1 MADEVVDESSWAQ
14 EGDEYQVDGDNGV
27 IQNSD
32 NAQQDINN
40 LSSSVALRTSG
51 DSASPAVGA
60 LEDVGDYDPE
70 SVDVTPM
77 AQQGQDQS
85 RQGSLQPSPYPTTA
99 QPQAAPVPKKRK
111 TAGGFL
117 VGDSDSE
124 DDAPTP
130 ASNGLPTQPAQAP
143 QTVPRSPSQSS
154 AHVPQ
159 AQEAVSNVPSTS
171 QASDAPAASAGAPAG
186 LGQAAVP
193 QPIDAVRLPQDVVI
207 TLEERIKQ
215 DPRAALDTWLDLIAE
230 LRRRNDIE
238 TLRGV
243 YDRFL
248 AVFPQSVSLTV
259 SPPRNSIADHSQA
272 DVWTAYLELELDM
285 DNFTKAEDLFKKT
298 LTTVQNVKLLT
309 VYLDYIRRRNDLSDP
324 TGRARDIV
332 AQSFEFVLS
341 NDVVGVD
348 TESGP
353 VWSEYIQFLKSAPG
367 AVGEQDWESKKKMDS
382 LRRVYQRAIAI
393 PTRNL
398 NMLWREYEQFE
409 NSIDK
414 KLGRALVSQ
423 HSPSYMSAK
432 SANMAL
438 DNMTRRLQ
446 RNNLPR
452 LPPAPGFDGDEEY
465 MEQVEL
471 WKKWIAWEKSDPLE
485 LKADEP
491 ATLNSRILYVYRQ
504 ALMALR
510 FWPEMWIEAAE
521 WCWETQI
528 GAAEGRDRGLDF
540 LLEGVDANP
549 ESVLLALKHGDR
561 VEATYPA
568 GEGDDAKVD
577 RGNAVKAPYIKV
589 VDTLYELVKKLKEE
603 EKVAIDRIS
612 QSGAWE
618 SLQENAADEDEDAHA
633 AGDKAARDAAKQA
646 QVKTIQ
652 QGYSV
657 RGNVLSKTISYVW
670 IALARAMR
678 RVQGK
683 GGPKSPIGG
692 MRQVFSDARSRG
704 KLSSDVYVAI
714 ALMEWKVYKDNAGV
728 KIFER
733 GARLFPEDEYFMV
746 QYLKFLHS
754 RDDHISKWASDLIFW
769 ASDANLETDARVVF
783 ENFVKRVTEKPG
795 SAHKARSLFSYL
807 HKYESQYGD
816 RSQIVKLEE
825 RMSELF
831 PDDPKLKH
839 FSARFSSE
847 NFDPIA
853 ARIIMSPSQMRMK
866 NIVPSI
872 EQRASVV
879 NSPRP
884 SVRQVNSPRPQFMPS
899 TNSPKRPLPMDDYE
913 DSINPPRKMQRGES
927 PLKGA
932 AGRRLDQQRR
942 VQAAPIA
949 RDITFLLGLLPPAS
963 SYTIPRFS
971 APEMTRLVSNTHIPE
986 PKDWKGLDKPGRLQ
1000 APHNRQASSDHAQY
1014 LGGGRPQ
1021 SPFDVSRGR
1030 IAPAASTYR
1039 QSSLRPGSSGGSGG
1053 YEPPPPAAYR
1063 QDGPPPPMMYQ
1074 SGAMPTPDSSGGWA
1088 PPQPQ
1093 QLYGAPPT
1101 GDYAIPNPYGQAPPP
1116 QQPPYGRYY

>member
-1 MADEVVDESSWAQ
+1 MADAVVDETSWAQ
-14 EGDEYQVDGDNGV
+14 EGDEFQVDGDNGV

-40 LSSSVALRTSG
+40 LSSSVALQTSG

-60 LEDVGDYDPE
+60 PEDVGDYDPE
-70 SVDVTPM
+70 SVDLTPLPH
-77 AQQGQDQS
+77 QGQDQS
-85 RQGSLQPSPYPTTA
+85 RQSSLKPSSQPSAA

-124 DDAPTP
+124 DDTPAP
-130 ASNGLPTQPAQAP
+130 ASNGLPIQPAQAAVHA
-143 QTVPRSPSQSS
+143 VPHSPLNTSVL
-154 AHVPQ
+154 AFQ

-171 QASDAPAASAGAPAG
+171 QASDAPVVSAEASAGLA
-186 LGQAAVP
+186 QVAAP
-193 QPIDAVRLPQDVVI
+193 QPNDAARLPQDVVT

-215 DPRAALDTWLDLIAE
+215 DPRAAMDTWLDLIAE

-238 TLRGV
+238 ALRGV

-248 AVFPQSVSLTV
+248 VVFPQSVSLTAIPLCQIL
-259 SPPRNSIADHSQA
+259 SAKQQQA
-272 DVWTAYLELELDM
+272 DIWTAYLELELDM
-285 DNFTKAEDLFKKT
+285 DNFTKAEELFKKT

-341 NDVVGVD
+341 NDVVGLD

-353 VWSEYIQFLKSAPG
+353 VWAEYIQFLKSGPG

-446 RNNLPR
+446 RSNLPR
-452 LPPAPGFDGDEEY
+452 LPPAPGFDGDEDF

-491 ATLNSRILYVYRQ
+491 ATLNSRILYVYKQ

-510 FWPEMWIEAAE
+510 FWPDMWVEAAE
-521 WCWETQI
+521 WSWENHI
-528 GAAEGRDRGLDF
+528 GGAEGRDRGLDF
-540 LLEGVDANP
+540 LLEGIDANP

-561 VEATYPA
+561 VEATYPV

-577 RGNAVKAPYIKV
+577 RGNAVKAPYVKV

-603 EKVAIDRIS
+603 EKAAIDRIS
-612 QSGAWE
+612 QNNPWDLPS
-618 SLQENAADEDEDAHA
+618 ENPADDDEDANA
-633 AGDKAARDAAKQA
+633 SGDKAARDAAKQA
-646 QVKTIQ
+646 QIKTIQ

-657 RGNVLSKTISYVW
+657 RGSVLSKTISYVW

-746 QYLKFLHS
+746 EYLKFLHS
-754 RDDHISKWASDLIFW
+754 RDDHISKLDQFPVHKTH
-769 ASDANLETDARVVF
+769 ANMEADARVVF

-816 RSQIVKLEE
+816 RSQIVKLEQ

-831 PDDPKLKH
+831 PDDPKLRH

-853 ARIIMSPSQMRMK
+853 ARIIVSPTQMRMK

-872 EQRASVV
+872 EPRGSVL

-884 SVRQVNSPRPQFMPS
+884 SVRQGNSPRPQFMPS
-899 TNSPKRPLPMDDYE
+899 TNSPKRPLPMDDFE
-913 DSINPPRKMQRGES
+913 ESLNPPRKMQRGES

-942 VQAAPIA
+942 VHAAPIA
-949 RDITFLLGLLPPAS
+949 RDITFLLGLLPTSS
-963 SYTIPRFS
+963 SYNIPRFN
-971 APEMTRLVSNTHIPE
+971 AAEIARLVSNTHIPE
-986 PKDWKGLDKPGRLQ
+986 PKDWKGMDKSGRLQ
-1000 APHNRQASSDHAQY
+1000 AAAHNRQISTDHTQY
-1014 LGGGRPQ
+1014 SNTGRPQ
-1021 SPFDVSRGR
+1021 SPFDISRGR

-1053 YEPPPPAAYR
+1053 YEPPPAAYR
-1063 QDGPPPPMMYQ
+1063 QDGPPPMVYQ
-1074 SGAMPTPDSSGGWA
+1074 SPVMPTPDNSGAWP
-1088 PPQPQ
+1088 PPQPPM
-1093 QLYGAPPT
+1093 YGGPPT
-1101 GDYAIPNPYGQAPPP
+1101 GDYSIPNPYAQGAPP